1 MTQKE
6 NDENYVL
13 TITNEMLKDMGIKN
27 LEDTIY
33 VEVIVKNGFIELK
46 YVESEN

>member
-13 TITNEMLKDMGIKN
+13 IITNEMLKDMGIKN

-33 VEVIVKNGFIELK
+33 VEIIVKNGFIELK

>member
-13 TITNEMLKDMGIKN
+13 IITNEMLKDMGIKN

>member
-13 TITNEMLKDMGIKN
+13 TITDEMLKGMGIKN
-27 LEDTIY
+27 LEDNIH
-33 VEVIVKNGFIELK
+33 VEIIVKNGFIELK

>member
-13 TITNEMLKDMGIKN
+13 IITNEMLKDMGIKN
-27 LEDTIY
+27 LEETIY